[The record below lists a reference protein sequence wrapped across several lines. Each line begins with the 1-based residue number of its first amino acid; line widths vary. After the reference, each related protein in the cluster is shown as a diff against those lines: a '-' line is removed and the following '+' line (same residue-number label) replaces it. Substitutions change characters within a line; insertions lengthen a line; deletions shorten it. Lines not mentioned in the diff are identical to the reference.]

1 MAFGRT
7 VKSLGVASSELSLPV
22 PRVGAVRT
30 TTVDEPVQRACRTR
44 VRVGALRPHCRRRE
58 PLLVPVATARSTV
71 AAHNAV
77 IIWSPVLGVADVAA
91 GAV

>member
-44 VRVGALRPHCRRRE
+44 VASALFGLTADDGSLYSYQWQPHG
-58 PLLVPVATARSTV
+58 LLWLRTMR
-71 AAHNAV
+71 
-77 IIWSPVLGVADVAA
+77 
-91 GAV
+91 